1 MARVQYKPKYWS
13 EKEAKFE
20 FGGNLNVI
28 ILGNKSEEEYEHAVI
43 CIMFDPTYLN
53 LEFFHEAEQ

>member
-1 MARVQYKPKYWS
+1 MARVWYKPKCWS

-28 ILGNKSEEEYEHAVI
+28 ILGNKSEEE
-43 CIMFDPTYLN
+43 
-53 LEFFHEAEQ
+53 